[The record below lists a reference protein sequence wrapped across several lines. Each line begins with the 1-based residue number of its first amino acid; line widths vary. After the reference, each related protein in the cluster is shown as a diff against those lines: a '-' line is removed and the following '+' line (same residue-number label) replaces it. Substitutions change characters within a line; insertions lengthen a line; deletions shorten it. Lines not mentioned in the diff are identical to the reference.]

1 MGSVESAGQRRRVP
15 HWIIAALGYSISIA
29 CLVWVYHGFDWK
41 QELPRV
47 MATDWRWVTLAV
59 ISDICVYVIQGWRW
73 NLLLRPVKRV
83 PLITSVQAIY
93 IGLFANEILP
103 LRSGEVIRAYLQAK
117 WHGLPFSVLLSS
129 VAVERVLDGA
139 WLALGFYLVL
149 RDMSVPGYL
158 SAGSRILV
166 LILLAAGVLFALAVL
181 RKTQEREVAP
191 RSRWAA
197 GLRHL
202 VAGLHTMGRSW
213 SFLFAAIISFLY
225 LALQIVPVYAL
236 ARGFGLSLSFGA
248 ATAVLIILRLG
259 SIPPQ
264 APGNVGTFQFF
275 TIVGLRLFGITGD
288 NATAFATLLFIVL
301 TVPLW
306 AAGFIALLATRM
318 RLQQVHRDAREYL
331 ANGGHTGSAESGRN
345 PNPSAAPAAPAVTP
359 ED

>member
-1 MGSVESAGQRRRVP
+1 
-15 HWIIAALGYSISIA
+15 
-29 CLVWVYHGFDWK
+29 
-41 QELPRV
+41 
-47 MATDWRWVTLAV
+47 
-59 ISDICVYVIQGWRW
+59 
-73 NLLLRPVKRV
+73 
-83 PLITSVQAIY
+83 
-93 IGLFANEILP
+93 
-103 LRSGEVIRAYLQAK
+103 
-117 WHGLPFSVLLSS
+117 
-129 VAVERVLDGA
+129 
-139 WLALGFYLVL
+139 
-149 RDMSVPGYL
+149 MSVPGYL